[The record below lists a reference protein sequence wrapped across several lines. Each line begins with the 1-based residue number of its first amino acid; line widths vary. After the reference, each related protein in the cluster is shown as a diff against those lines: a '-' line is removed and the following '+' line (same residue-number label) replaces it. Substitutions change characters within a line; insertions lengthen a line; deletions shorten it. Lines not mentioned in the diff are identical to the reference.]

1 MSESVARIF
10 LYIECQNL
18 VTKESEFTEQTNSCV
33 VLHSLG
39 LNFYCLKKIVHRIVS
54 PYERHFLIGLV
65 PKTVCF
71 MIT

>member
-1 MSESVARIF
+1 MSESVARTF

-18 VTKESEFTEQTNSCV
+18 VTKESEQTNSCV

-39 LNFYCLKKIVHRIVS
+39 LNLYCLKKKSVRRIMP
-54 PYERHFLIGLV
+54 PYERNFLTGLF
-65 PKTVCF
+65 PKTVRF